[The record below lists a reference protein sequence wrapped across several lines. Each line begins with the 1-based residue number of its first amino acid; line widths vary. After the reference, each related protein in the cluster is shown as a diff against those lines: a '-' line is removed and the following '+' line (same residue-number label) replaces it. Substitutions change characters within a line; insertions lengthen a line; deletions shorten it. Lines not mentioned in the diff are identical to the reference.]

1 MKLRPMIA
9 ILPAVAGVF
18 LLMAPGAIGA
28 QRKPSQISASTPKPF
43 TITRPPATGAPL
55 RILLVDDDWSDNNN
69 NPSDSRR
76 SPSDLAF
83 RRLVLDAA
91 GGDASAVAIDV
102 VRLYANGPDIDRL
115 RAFSLIVWYTGA
127 SYGGNADNASV
138 LSIAD
143 EKTVRRYLEETGG
156 TVILVSPGYVSKVL
170 GANSTWDKA
179 TWPFLNEVLGIK
191 GGKGLAQRFQGGTV
205 VTPGGTKFTVGRG
218 TGAVET
224 QFSAVNPDGASVVFT
239 AALAAR
245 DIGDQPAPVAT
256 VSSFGRG
263 RIVYVGF
270 TVENLDAGELAPAFR
285 VLLAAGRPAAATVAT
300 VAEPTL
306 PVTQAPPTLVVP
318 AEPTTPVRQEPPTRE
333 RPIAIERSLPRRPI
347 ELRPAPVL
355 QTLPANAAPPP
366 PSPAPPPPPANAPP
380 PPPRQPEPTAQTT
393 QPIVTATGISGYE
406 IVVGP
411 IVEVAPLG
419 MAGTAA
425 QCPVNKVATSAG
437 VDFTAPG
444 DASYGLEV
452 VGAWPD
458 GRNGAVRVRNNNVFV
473 RASVRAYAVCI
484 TELPGRQEKSYTL
497 TTTGTGNFEPCA
509 PGDFVF
515 GGGVMGDQNSF
526 IVASHPGR
534 YKDIPDHF
542 WGWSV
547 YPSIGFSVTIQVR
560 ILCAPPARLAGWQ
573 IVESA
578 PVEMGARSRATL
590 AATCPSGTV
599 PLSFGVKRTSSKG
612 WFDLIWNK
620 LIPGTDGLVT
630 VQVQNRSITAG
641 AGNVGVLLSV
651 ACARRA

>member
-127 SYGGNADNASV
+127 SYGGNADNVSV
-138 LSIAD
+138 LSITD

-270 TVENLDAGELAPAFR
+270 TVENLDAAELAPAFR

-355 QTLPANAAPPP
+355 QTLPANAPPP
-366 PSPAPPPPPANAPP
+366 PSSAAWPNSATHSDHDSPPGSSSPPDAAPTPTPTGSTPCPSTGSGPKP
-380 PPPRQPEPTAQTT
+380 HPPRHPDLPRCGCQSIER
-393 QPIVTATGISGYE
+393 
-406 IVVGP
+406 
-411 IVEVAPLG
+411 
-419 MAGTAA
+419 AG
-425 QCPVNKVATSAG
+425 
-437 VDFTAPG
+437 
-444 DASYGLEV
+444 
-452 VGAWPD
+452 
-458 GRNGAVRVRNNNVFV
+458 R
-473 RASVRAYAVCI
+473 
-484 TELPGRQEKSYTL
+484 
-497 TTTGTGNFEPCA
+497 
-509 PGDFVF
+509 
-515 GGGVMGDQNSF
+515 
-526 IVASHPGR
+526 
-534 YKDIPDHF
+534 
-542 WGWSV
+542 
-547 YPSIGFSVTIQVR
+547 
-560 ILCAPPARLAGWQ
+560 
-573 IVESA
+573 
-578 PVEMGARSRATL
+578 
-590 AATCPSGTV
+590 
-599 PLSFGVKRTSSKG
+599 
-612 WFDLIWNK
+612 
-620 LIPGTDGLVT
+620 
-630 VQVQNRSITAG
+630 
-641 AGNVGVLLSV
+641 
-651 ACARRA
+651 